1 MVKKLSKKCYLSVK
15 RSYLR
20 QIIFKIDDIGLF
32 RISKDSRNYTQISMI
47 RSYPVP
53 DCEIFLRTTVFHF
66 FQYEFSQ

>member
-1 MVKKLSKKCYLSVK
+1 MAKKLSKKCYFSVK

-32 RISKDSRNYTQISMI
+32 RISKDSRNDTQISMT

-53 DCEIFLRTTVFHF
+53 GCEF
-66 FQYEFSQ
+66 F